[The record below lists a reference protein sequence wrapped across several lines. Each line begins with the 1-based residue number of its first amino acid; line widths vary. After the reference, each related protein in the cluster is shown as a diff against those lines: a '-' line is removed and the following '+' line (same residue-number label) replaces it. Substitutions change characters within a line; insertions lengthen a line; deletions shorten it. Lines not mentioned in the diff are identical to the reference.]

1 VRVSAKGP
9 DEETARRLV
18 APAVAEV
25 EGIMGQWIYGRDD
38 ETLARVAAGILGQ
51 RGWSLASAERGTA
64 GALANEIGAEER
76 LQASYRGGFM
86 VGGDGSPLAVASAAP
101 AELAAAARKQAGAE
115 VAVATVLTP
124 IDGRL
129 AGEYAVD
136 VRGHIQT
143 GESRWNMGIP
153 ELRRRAA
160 VETLGLLV
168 RSLREMD

>member
-1 VRVSAKGP
+1 
-9 DEETARRLV
+9 
-18 APAVAEV
+18 
-25 EGIMGQWIYGRDD
+25 
-38 ETLARVAAGILGQ
+38 
-51 RGWSLASAERGTA
+51 
-64 GALANEIGAEER
+64 
-76 LQASYRGGFM
+76 
-86 VGGDGSPLAVASAAP
+86 
-101 AELAAAARKQAGAE
+101 
-115 VAVATVLTP
+115 VATVLTP

-136 VRGHIQT
+136 VRGHVRT